1 MQFRTKIIVGLLL
14 TLLIVGIVG
23 YFLSQSIEIVKQEVY
38 VGLKGQARTNQFLA
52 AERLLLNRD
61 FNVHHIYN
69 EYQITRFMNDTGT
82 IFFSEIRDSFNPHTL
97 EKLIGWVESG
107 GNLIISAAPYQE
119 DIISHNYIDYFL
131 EYVNVEVDANPDIDF
146 DEGESPLELQ
156 DIKFTLPGIAEELVV
171 TLDNYI
177 ILCDTDNWA
186 SWIIE
191 HNGYNLLLQ
200 FKIGKGLLSI
210 ASSLSFMRNSMIGE
224 KDNVA
229 LFWYLVSQGSPENE
243 VWFIWRRDVRSFW
256 EILFH
261 YAWMFLAS
269 LFICLI
275 FFIWKQ
281 GRRFGPVIK
290 ITDTVRRSIIEHVY
304 ASGRFLWNNKEHST
318 LLQALKQAV
327 MNKLKLKPLVWNR
340 DTLFE
345 AYYFEYLKKITGLNE
360 EEIDILINSEMQ
372 KTLSKKD
379 FLHQAQILERMY
391 EKL

>member
-1 MQFRTKIIVGLLL
+1 
-14 TLLIVGIVG
+14 
-23 YFLSQSIEIVKQEVY
+23 
-38 VGLKGQARTNQFLA
+38 
-52 AERLLLNRD
+52 
-61 FNVHHIYN
+61 
-69 EYQITRFMNDTGT
+69 
-82 IFFSEIRDSFNPHTL
+82 
-97 EKLIGWVESG
+97 
-107 GNLIISAAPYQE
+107 
-119 DIISHNYIDYFL
+119 
-131 EYVNVEVDANPDIDF
+131 VDANPDIDF